1 MNKVLMISY
10 QFPPDTGSIQRIL
23 NFIKY
28 LPEYGW
34 SPIILTHKTE
44 KLISDNIDREFLNK
58 GIYVHRTGKVFDFS
72 TRIVKKIDNTGSRYT
87 KRSRTN
93 TFKNFLLK
101 GIKTFLKKVS
111 NFIIWPDAF
120 AWWIPFALI
129 RAIKIIKKEKIT
141 TVYIV
146 TPPHSASIIGY
157 FLKKL
162 FNIKLVIDFR
172 DPWANDIDIVMPTA
186 FHSSCHRFAEK
197 LISKS
202 SNSIITTTD
211 FHSKYFNEK
220 VLYNSFTKA
229 HTITNGIDLQNF
241 KPKYSNQL
249 NDFTIIHAGN
259 FDLTRNPTAF
269 FKAISN
275 INCKY
280 PEIFKHH
287 SIKFFGNFN
296 PIIEKEIEILGLSE
310 IIHQYGLLS
319 YEKVIDEI
327 SNSTLLLLVVH
338 NDVNT
343 PKFCI
348 PAKLFE
354 YMATGRPILAIS
366 PPGAATEIIEKYH
379 LGQSIEHSNIKGIE
393 QAIMNYYNLF
403 KAGNLKVNLPN
414 QEILNK
420 YDRKEL
426 TKELAY
432 ILNDFTNL
440 PHTR

>member
-1 MNKVLMISY
+1 MKKLLMISY

-28 LPEYGW
+28 LPEHGW

-44 KLISDNIDREFLNK
+44 KLESDSIDIEFLNK
-58 GIYVHRTGKVFDFS
+58 GIDVYRTGKVFNFS
-72 TRIVKKIDNTGSRYT
+72 EKLVKKIDNTGLKYT
-87 KRSRTN
+87 KTSKIN
-93 TFKNFLLK
+93 VFKHFLLK
-101 GIKTFLKKVS
+101 KIKKVLKIIS
-111 NFIIWPDAF
+111 NFLIWPDTF
-120 AWWIPFALI
+120 AWWIPFALMK
-129 RAIKIIKKEKIT
+129 AVKIIKKEKIT

-172 DPWANDIDIVMPTA
+172 DPWANDVDIVMPTV
-186 FHSSCHRFAEK
+186 FHSSCHRIAEK
-197 LISKS
+197 IVSKS

-220 VLYNSFTKA
+220 VLYNSVTKA

-249 NDFTIIHAGN
+249 DDFTIIHAGN
-259 FDLTRNPTAF
+259 FDLTRNPIAF

-275 INCKY
+275 VNYKY

-296 PIIEKEIEILGLSE
+296 PIVEEEIKILGLSG
-310 IIHQYGLLS
+310 IIHQYGLLN

-327 SNSTLLLLVVH
+327 SNASLLLLVVH
-338 NDVNT
+338 NDANT

-354 YMATGRPILAIS
+354 YMATGRSILSIS

-379 LGQSIEHSNIKGIE
+379 LGETFEHSNIKGIE
-393 QAIMNYYNLF
+393 QSIIKSYNLF
-403 KAGNLKVNLPN
+403 KIGKLKVKLLNP
-414 QEILNK
+414 EILNK

-426 TKELAY
+426 TKELVS
-432 ILNDFTNL
+432 ILNDCTNL
-440 PHTR
+440 PDTK